1 MFLKHFLQFFRDL
14 KSDNILLDGS
24 NLDLVVSDFGCC
36 LADSEHGLKIP
47 FTSRY
52 TDKGGNVALM
62 APEVK
67 LILHT
72 ERMLRMGRELLSIP
86 ELNRVMPTYTMN
98 SFSSRLYV
106 PSLVMV
112 II

>member
-1 MFLKHFLQFFRDL
+1 MQFCVFRDL

-52 TDKGGNVALM
+52 TDKGGNVTLM

-67 LILHT
+67 LILRT
-72 ERMLRMGRELLSIP
+72 EMILCMGRELYAPLK
-86 ELNRVMPTYTMN
+86 LNRVMPTYTMN
-98 SFSSRLYV
+98 SFSFRLYV
-106 PSLVMV
+106 PSLVVV